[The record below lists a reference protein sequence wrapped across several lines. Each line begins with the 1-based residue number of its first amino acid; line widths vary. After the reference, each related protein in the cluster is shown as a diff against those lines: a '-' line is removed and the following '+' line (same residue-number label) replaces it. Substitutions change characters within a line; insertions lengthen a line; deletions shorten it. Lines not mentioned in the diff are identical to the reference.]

1 MCASLRCFHTLHGA
15 FLSNRVADI
24 ESQGFLHQ
32 VYFATL
38 MDRTA
43 HGFSPVMCASLRC
56 FHTLHGAFLSN
67 RIADIES
74 QGFLHKFYFTILM
87 DHKAHG
93 FSPVMCAS
101 HDANFAPNPEETD
114 GEAANPGPRMRRRGP
129 RSEASKSER
138 RAAGNR
144 RAQEQ
149 ETPADSSFVW
159 SEAKFRIL
167 HVNIRGWISH
177 AAELAAR
184 IRQMQ
189 ERPDL
194 ICVNETFLDRT
205 VEHIILEGYTLIA
218 RLDRSDG
225 RKC

>member
-1 MCASLRCFHTLHGA
+1 MQISL
-15 FLSNRVADI
+15 
-24 ESQGFLHQ
+24 Q
-32 VYFATL
+32 
-38 MDRTA
+38 
-43 HGFSPVMCASLRC
+43 
-56 FHTLHGAFLSN
+56 
-67 RIADIES
+67 
-74 QGFLHKFYFTILM
+74 IL
-87 DHKAHG
+87 KR
-93 FSPVMCAS
+93 P
-101 HDANFAPNPEETD
+101 T
-114 GEAANPGPRMRRRGP
+114 
-129 RSEASKSER
+129 ER
-138 RAAGNR
+138 RKTQAHECAGGGRDPKLQNQSAGQLATG
-144 RAQEQ
+144 AQEQ

-205 VEHIILEGYTLIA
+205 VEHIILEGYTVIA

-225 RKC
+225 RKCGGIAALALTNIAERITLVESSQKAERFWFLIHAQQGPQLVGVWYRPPAAGEVATIETFKTELNS

>member
-15 FLSNRVADI
+15 FLSNRVVDT

-32 VYFATL
+32 VYFAAL
-38 MDRTA
+38 MDR
-43 HGFSPVMCASLRC
+43 
-56 FHTLHGAFLSN
+56 
-67 RIADIES
+67 
-74 QGFLHKFYFTILM
+74 
-87 DHKAHG
+87 KAHG